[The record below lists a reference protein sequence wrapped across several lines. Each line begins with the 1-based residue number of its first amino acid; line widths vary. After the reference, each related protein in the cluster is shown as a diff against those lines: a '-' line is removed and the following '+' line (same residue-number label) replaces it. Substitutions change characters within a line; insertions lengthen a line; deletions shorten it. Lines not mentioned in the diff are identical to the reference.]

1 MADKLIFDYANEAPA
16 RSDNVLTQASIGA
29 LYKRATIAQILA
41 ALEAGDI
48 PDISASYVPVTP
60 QSNIYYVGKHGN
72 NSNAGTSPGL
82 AYLTF
87 GAAMTAASSGDAI
100 VCFDGG
106 NYAEGLTCK
115 AGVSVFAPNATLT
128 VTGSQLVMEEATV
141 IFDKVTRASGGD
153 AMILF
158 DGATGRQKLTC
169 NIIDDNG
176 AGIAV
181 RMTNTSIPIVTF
193 KELYVSGGGT
203 GIADF
208 TASEHYHIT
217 GRDLYLNS
225 DNAVGIHQAVA
236 GNNAVVAIEHI
247 VEIGTRT
254 GTVAL
259 DVDAGTINLFCH
271 EIIADTAWDV
281 ESGATLN
288 IVGCRAT
295 GTKLNDGTVNK
306 LLADDRT
313 QTHGLFIPIAAPAD
327 GDYLVALNL
336 PKAITITK
344 VTSKSTAGTCTATV
358 KIGATALGGT
368 ANSVSSTEQEQAHS
382 TNNVAATGD
391 DITVTV
397 SANSGCENMSLMIEY
412 TTELD

>member
-1 MADKLIFDYANEAPA
+1 MADKLIFDYTEDTTPA
-16 RSDNVLTQASIGA
+16 RTDNILLQGSIGTLYTRATLANVL
-29 LYKRATIAQILA
+29 AQI
-41 ALEAGDI
+41 EAGDY
-48 PDISASYVPVTP
+48 AVP
-60 QSNIYYVGKHGN
+60 QSNVYYVGKHGN
-72 NSNAGTSPGL
+72 DSNAGTSPEL

-87 GAAMTAASSGDAI
+87 SAAITAASSGDAV
-100 VCFDGG
+100 VCLDGG
-106 NYAEGLTCK
+106 TYAEGITAK
-115 AGVSVFAPNATLT
+115 AGVEVFAPNATLD
-128 VTGSQLVMEEATV
+128 VTGSQLVMAEATIV
-141 IFDKVTRASGGD
+141 FDKVTRASGAN

-169 NIIDDNG
+169 NVIDDNG
-176 AGIAV
+176 SGIGI
-181 RMTNTSIPIVTF
+181 RMTNASIPIVAF

-208 TASEHYHIT
+208 TASQHYHIT

-225 DNAVGIHQAVA
+225 DNAVGIHQAVS
-236 GNNAVVAIEHI
+236 GNNGVATIQHI

-259 DVDAGTINLFCH
+259 DIDAGAVNLFCH
-271 EIIADTAWDV
+271 EIVADTAWDV
-281 ESGATLN
+281 ESGAVLN
-288 IVGCRAT
+288 IVGCSAT

-306 LLADDRT
+306 WITDDRT
-313 QTHGLFIPIAAPAD
+313 QTYGMPILFKGAVSD

-358 KIGATALGGT
+358 KIGSTALGGT
-368 ANSVSSTEQEQAHS
+368 ANSVSTTQQEQAHS
-382 TNNVAATGD
+382 TSNTAAAGD

-397 SANSGCENMSLMIEY
+397 SANSSCENMSLMIEY
-412 TTELD
+412 TAELD